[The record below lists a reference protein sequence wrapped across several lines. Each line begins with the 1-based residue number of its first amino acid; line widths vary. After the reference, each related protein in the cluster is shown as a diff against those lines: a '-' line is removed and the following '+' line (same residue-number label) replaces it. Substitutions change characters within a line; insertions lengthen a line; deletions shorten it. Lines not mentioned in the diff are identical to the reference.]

1 LIPLVAFRINL
12 AISFV
17 CDTSDAWLA
26 GSEIVV
32 AFVSFEH
39 MDNPTLLIQKFAEYI
54 AVHET

>member
-1 LIPLVAFRINL
+1 L